1 MCHFSIL
8 NQQFLEKYKLE
19 KYRNMSNL
27 SDKQLLRELKTRL
40 EESSMYEN
48 EMKELTRELQDVTKR
63 LRESEAL
70 KSHFISNISNEIINP
85 FTSILGLS
93 KAILSVEKQDWKKV
107 VSMVALIHSEAFN
120 LDFQLRNIF
129 VAAKIE
135 AGEIQPNTAKVNI
148 KSLIQT
154 VLDGFTIVSRKM
166 GIEIILNFNIE
177 HGFGKNFY
185 FKTDSEKLKL
195 IVSNLVN
202 NALKYSYKDSK
213 IIITISVDE
222 DLLTISVQDFGTGI
236 SEKNQKIIFER
247 FKRLDTGINSINRGH
262 GLGLSIT
269 KALLDV
275 LGGNIEIKS
284 VKGEGSTFAIF
295 VPEAKNLVDGFSGD
309 GNDTFFDDGEE
320 IF

>member
-1 MCHFSIL
+1 
-8 NQQFLEKYKLE
+8 
-19 KYRNMSNL
+19 MSNL
-27 SDKQLLRELKTRL
+27 SDRQLLRELKIRL
-40 EESSMYEN
+40 EERKKLDT
-48 EMKELTRELQDVTKR
+48 EMKELSKDFQSVTKK
-63 LRESEAL
+63 LKESEAL
-70 KSHFISNISNEIINP
+70 KSHFISNISNEIVNP

-93 KAILSVEKQDWKKV
+93 KAILSVEKNDWKKV

-135 AGEIQPNTAKVNI
+135 AGEIAPNITKVNVR
-148 KSLIQT
+148 SLTQT
-154 VLDGFTIVSRKM
+154 VIDSFNIISRKM
-166 GIEIILNFNIE
+166 GIDIDLQFNVE
-177 HGFGKNFY
+177 YGFGKNFY

-195 IVSNLVN
+195 ILSNLIN

-213 IIITISVDE
+213 VIIKIWVDDDE
-222 DLLTISVQDFGTGI
+222 LNVSVQDFGTGI

-247 FKRLDTGINSINRGH
+247 FKRLDSGINSINRGH

-275 LGGNIEIKS
+275 LGGNIEIDSK
-284 VKGEGSTFAIF
+284 KGEGSTFSITL
-295 VPEAKNLVDGFSGD
+295 PEAKNIIDGFSGD
-309 GNDTFFDDGEE
+309 GNDVFFDDGDE

>member
-1 MCHFSIL
+1 MSDL
-8 NQQFLEKYKLE
+8 N
-19 KYRNMSNL
+19 
-27 SDKQLLRELKTRL
+27 DKQLLKVLRDRL
-40 EESSMYEN
+40 DERKSYET
-48 EMKELTRELQDVTKR
+48 EVEHLSKELQEITRKFK
-63 LRESEAL
+63 ESEAL
-70 KSHFISNISNEIINP
+70 KSHFISNISNEIVNP

-135 AGEIQPNTAKVNI
+135 AGEIQPNVAKVNI
-148 KSLIQT
+148 RSLIQT
-154 VLDGFTIVSRKM
+154 GIDSFNIVSRKM
-166 GIEIILNFNIE
+166 GIDISLDFNIE
-177 HGFGKNFY
+177 HGFGKNYY

-195 IVSNLVN
+195 VISNLVN
-202 NALKYSYKDSK
+202 NALKYSFKDSK
-213 IIITISVDE
+213 IIVTVWVDE
-222 DLLTISVQDFGTGI
+222 DILYFSVKDNGTGI

-247 FKRLDTGINSINRGH
+247 FKRIDTGINSLNRGH

-275 LGGNIEIKS
+275 MGGNIEIDSK
-284 VKGEGSTFAIF
+284 KGDGSTFT
-295 VPEAKNLVDGFSGD
+295 VSLPEARNIVDGFSGD
-309 GNDTFFDDGEE
+309 GNDIFFDEGDE

>member
-1 MCHFSIL
+1 MTNI
-8 NQQFLEKYKLE
+8 
-19 KYRNMSNL
+19 
-27 SDKQLLRELKTRL
+27 SDRQLLKEIRERL
-40 EESSMYEN
+40 N
-48 EMKELTRELQDVTKR
+48 ERKKFEQEVQMLTRELQEVTKK

-70 KSHFISNISNEIINP
+70 KSHFISNISNEIVNP

-93 KAILSVEKQDWKKV
+93 KSILSVEKNDWKKV

-135 AGEIQPNTAKVNI
+135 AGEVAPNISKVNI
-148 KSLIQT
+148 RGIIQSIIDAFSL
-154 VLDGFTIVSRKM
+154 VARKM
-166 GIEIILNFNIE
+166 GIEIEFEWAIE
-177 HGFGKNFY
+177 YGFGKNFY

-195 IVSNLVN
+195 ILSNLLN
-202 NALKYSYKDSK
+202 NALKYSYKDGK
-213 IIITISVDE
+213 VIIKVWANEEVLSFSVR
-222 DLLTISVQDFGTGI
+222 DFGTGI

-275 LGGNIEIKS
+275 LGGDIEIES
-284 VKGEGSTFAIF
+284 RKGEGSTFTIHL
-295 VPEAKNLVDGFSGD
+295 PEAKNVVDGFSGE
-309 GNDTFFDDGEE
+309 GNDIFFDDGDE

>member
-1 MCHFSIL
+1 
-8 NQQFLEKYKLE
+8 
-19 KYRNMSNL
+19 MSNL
-27 SDKQLLRELKTRL
+27 SDRQLLRELRLRL
-40 EESSMYEN
+40 EERKKLDDEL
-48 EMKELTRELQDVTKR
+48 KELSMDFQGVTKK
-63 LRESEAL
+63 LKESEAL

-93 KAILSVEKQDWKKV
+93 KAILSVQKNDWKKV

-135 AGEIQPNTAKVNI
+135 AGEIAPNVTKVNI
-148 KSLIQT
+148 RSLVQT
-154 VLDGFTIVSRKM
+154 VIDSFNIISRKM
-166 GIEIILNFNIE
+166 GIDIQTQFNIE

-195 IVSNLVN
+195 ILSNLIN

-213 IIITISVDE
+213 VIVKLWVD
-222 DLLTISVQDFGTGI
+222 DDILSASIQDFGTGI

-247 FKRLDTGINSINRGH
+247 FKRLDSGINSINRGH

-275 LGGNIEIKS
+275 LGGSIEIQS
-284 VKGEGSTFAIF
+284 QKGEGSTFT
-295 VPEAKNLVDGFSGD
+295 VTLPESKNIIEGFSGE
-309 GNDTFFDDGEE
+309 GNDIFFDEGDE

>member
-1 MCHFSIL
+1 MANI
-8 NQQFLEKYKLE
+8 
-19 KYRNMSNL
+19 
-27 SDKQLLRELKTRL
+27 SDKQLL
-40 EESSMYEN
+40 
-48 EMKELTRELQDVTKR
+48 KELRSRIEERQKLEDEIKILSTELQVVTQRFK
-63 LRESEAL
+63 ESESM
-70 KSHFISNISNEIINP
+70 KSHFISNISNEIVNP

-93 KAILSVEKQDWKKV
+93 KSILAVEKHDWKKV

-135 AGEIQPNTAKVNI
+135 AGEVVPNIAKVSI
-148 KSLIQT
+148 KTLVQSIIDSFNL
-154 VLDGFTIVSRKM
+154 VARKM
-166 GIEIILNFNIE
+166 AIDIEFQYDIE
-177 HGFGKNFY
+177 YGFGKNFF

-195 IVSNLVN
+195 ILSNLLN

-213 IIITISVDE
+213 VIIKVWIDE
-222 DLLTISVQDFGTGI
+222 DILSISVQDYGTGI

-247 FKRLDTGINSINRGH
+247 FRRLDSGINSINRGH

-275 LGGNIEIKS
+275 LDGNIEINS
-284 VKGEGSTFAIF
+284 IKGEGSTFSIRI
-295 VPEAKNLVDGFSGD
+295 PEAKSIVDGFSGD
-309 GNDTFFDDGEE
+309 GNDIFFDDDDE

>member
-1 MCHFSIL
+1 
-8 NQQFLEKYKLE
+8 
-19 KYRNMSNL
+19 MSEL
-27 SDKQLLRELKTRL
+27 TDKQLLRELRLRL
-40 EESSMYEN
+40 EERKKFDN
-48 EMKELTRELQDVTKR
+48 EMKELSKDFQSVTKK
-63 LRESEAL
+63 LKESEAL
-70 KSHFISNISNEIINP
+70 KSHFISNISNEIVNP

-93 KAILSVEKQDWKKV
+93 KAILSVEKNDWKKV

-135 AGEIQPNTAKVNI
+135 AGEIAPNITKVNI
-148 KSLIQT
+148 RSLAQT
-154 VLDGFTIVSRKM
+154 VIDSFNIISRKM
-166 GIEIILNFNIE
+166 GIEIDMQFNIE
-177 HGFGKNFY
+177 YGFGKNFY

-195 IVSNLVN
+195 ILSNLIN

-213 IIITISVDE
+213 VIVKIWVDE
-222 DLLTISVQDFGTGI
+222 DILNISVQDYGTGI

-247 FKRLDTGINSINRGH
+247 FKRLDSGINSINRGH

-275 LGGNIEIKS
+275 LGGKIEIDSK
-284 VKGEGSTFAIF
+284 KGDGSTFSINL
-295 VPEAKNLVDGFSGD
+295 PEAKNVIEGFSGD
-309 GNDTFFDDGEE
+309 GNDVFFDDDDE

>member
-1 MCHFSIL
+1 MANI
-8 NQQFLEKYKLE
+8 
-19 KYRNMSNL
+19 
-27 SDKQLLRELKTRL
+27 SDKQLLQELKTRL
-40 EESSMYEN
+40 EERKILDEQVNTIS
-48 EMKELTRELQDVTKR
+48 RELQTVTQKFK
-63 LRESEAL
+63 ESESM

-93 KAILSVEKQDWKKV
+93 KSILSVEKQDWKKV

-135 AGEIQPNTAKVNI
+135 AGEITPNISKVNI
-148 KSLIQT
+148 RTLIESIIESFNL
-154 VLDGFTIVSRKM
+154 VARKM
-166 GIEIILNFNIE
+166 GIDIEFQYNIE

-185 FKTDSEKLKL
+185 FKTDNEKLIL
-195 IVSNLVN
+195 IISNLLN

-213 IIITISVDE
+213 VIIKVDVDDE
-222 DLLTISVQDFGTGI
+222 ILTISIQDFGTGI
-236 SEKNQKIIFER
+236 SEKNQQIIFGR

-269 KALLDV
+269 KSLLDV
-275 LGGNIEIKS
+275 LSGTIDIKS
-284 VKGEGSTFAIF
+284 AKGEGSTFAVSI
-295 VPEAKNLVDGFSGD
+295 PESRSIVDGFSGD
-309 GNDTFFDDGEE
+309 GNDIFFGGDDE

>member
-1 MCHFSIL
+1 
-8 NQQFLEKYKLE
+8 
-19 KYRNMSNL
+19 MSNL
-27 SDKQLLRELKTRL
+27 SDRQLLRELRLRL
-40 EESSMYEN
+40 EER
-48 EMKELTRELQDVTKR
+48 KKLDDELTELSRDFQGVTKK
-63 LRESEAL
+63 LKESEAL
-70 KSHFISNISNEIINP
+70 KSHFISNISNEIVNP

-93 KAILSVEKQDWKKV
+93 KAILSVEKNDWKKV

-135 AGEIQPNTAKVNI
+135 AGEIAPNITKVNI
-148 KSLIQT
+148 RSLVQT
-154 VLDGFTIVSRKM
+154 VIDSFNIISRKM
-166 GIEIILNFNIE
+166 GIDIETQFNIE

-195 IVSNLVN
+195 VLSNLIN

-213 IIITISVDE
+213 VIVKLWVD
-222 DLLTISVQDFGTGI
+222 DDVLNASVQDFGTGI

-247 FKRLDTGINSINRGH
+247 FKRLDSGINSINRGH

-275 LGGNIEIKS
+275 LEGNIEIQS
-284 VKGEGSTFAIF
+284 QKGEGSTFT
-295 VPEAKNLVDGFSGD
+295 VNLPEAKNIIEGFSGE
-309 GNDTFFDDGEE
+309 GNDIFFDEGDE

>member
-1 MCHFSIL
+1 
-8 NQQFLEKYKLE
+8 
-19 KYRNMSNL
+19 MSNL
-27 SDKQLLRELKTRL
+27 SDRQLLKELRSIISERRSFETELK
-40 EESSMYEN
+40 
-48 EMKELTRELQDVTKR
+48 ELSHDYQQVTKK

-70 KSHFISNISNEIINP
+70 KSHFISNISNEIVNP

-93 KAILSVEKQDWKKV
+93 KSILSVEKHDWKKV

-135 AGEIQPNTAKVNI
+135 AGEIQPNIAKVNI
-148 KSLIQT
+148 RSLIQT
-154 VLDGFTIVSRKM
+154 VLDAFTIVARKM
-166 GIEIILNFNIE
+166 GIDISLDFNIE
-177 HGFGKNFY
+177 YGFGKNFY

-195 IVSNLVN
+195 IVSNLIN

-213 IIITISVDE
+213 ILINVWVDDDILKLSVK
-222 DLLTISVQDFGTGI
+222 DFGTGI

-247 FKRLDTGINSINRGH
+247 FKRLDSGINSINRGH

-275 LGGNIEIKS
+275 LGGKIEIDSK
-284 VKGEGSTFAIF
+284 KGEGSTFTISL
-295 VPEAKNLVDGFSGD
+295 PEAKNIVEGFSGE
-309 GNDTFFDDGEE
+309 GNDMFFDEGDE